1 MQMEDSEMQKYIG
14 RLEIILSN
22 PSSLVRVV
30 FTWFHA
36 FLKGWHD
43 FLGENPT
50 APEDVCR
57 GA

>member
-1 MQMEDSEMQKYIG
+1 MQKYIG
-14 RLEIILSN
+14 RLEIILSD
-22 PSSLVRVV
+22 PLSLVRVV

-43 FLGENPT
+43 FLGENPA